1 MNLKESENLVLS
13 AFLEMVDI
21 YGEPA
26 ISEELV
32 LLAAK
37 NKRPVPRIFKW
48 SEEDIAILRRDYP
61 EKVQIS
67 LNFVK
72 SSQQGR
78 LVIGLMNLVLEKIH
92 QLIRVHG
99 QIISCDFLR
108 ANILNVVQRFLI
120 CYAALA
126 GHKS

>member
-61 EKVQIS
+61 EKGSNIPELCKKFTTRQIS
-67 LNFVK
+67 NRAYEL
-72 SSQQGR
+72 
-78 LVIGLMNLVLEKIH
+78 GLRKIH

-99 QIISCDFLR
+99 QIISYDFLR

>member
-37 NKRPVPRIFKW
+37 NKRPVPRIFK
-48 SEEDIAILRRDYP
+48 
-61 EKVQIS
+61 
-67 LNFVK
+67 
-72 SSQQGR
+72 
-78 LVIGLMNLVLEKIH
+78 
-92 QLIRVHG
+92 
-99 QIISCDFLR
+99 
-108 ANILNVVQRFLI
+108 
-120 CYAALA
+120 
-126 GHKS
+126 

>member
-1 MNLKESENLVLS
+1 MNLKESEKLVLS

-37 NKRPVPRIFKW
+37 NKHPVPRIFKW
-48 SEEDIAILRRDYP
+48 SEEDLAILRRDYP
-61 EKVQIS
+61 EKGSNIPELCKKFTTRQIS
-67 LNFVK
+67 NRAYEL
-72 SSQQGR
+72 
-78 LVIGLMNLVLEKIH
+78 GLRKTTSANKVL
-92 QLIRVHG
+92 G
-99 QIISCDFLR
+99 QTISYNFLR

-120 CYAALA
+120 CYAALV
-126 GHKS
+126 GHKL

>member
-1 MNLKESENLVLS
+1 MNLKESEKLVLS

-32 LLAAK
+32 LLAAR

-48 SEEDIAILRRDYP
+48 SEEDIAILHRDYP
-61 EKVQIS
+61 EKGSNIPE
-67 LNFVK
+67 LCK

-99 QIISCDFLR
+99 QIISYDFLR

>member
-1 MNLKESENLVLS
+1 MNLKESEKLVLS

-32 LLAAK
+32 LLAAR

-99 QIISCDFLR
+99 QIISYDFLR

>member
-99 QIISCDFLR
+99 QIISYDFLR